1 MILYNVRDVL
11 STTPLNVGWHHAVVM
26 GYQNLFFS
34 PPLPSA
40 IHIWG
45 RWPTYNF
52 CPHCFPISPHRSLS
66 TKKSILA
73 YRKIFTPADSF
84 FSSLTSSFFQVLEH
98 SAPPLFLTGLHTISR
113 YASERFPSFRMV
125 SFSGFRNHHRPTTQT
140 FLPQPRCRNAVI
152 TDVTDLVFFRNHF
165 HQIYFSQYPFILFQH
180 FFLFWNKIYVVSF
193 PAAGDFDGLGRSK
206 ERRVNVHWE

>member
-26 GYQNLFFS
+26 VYQNLFFS

-45 RWPTYNF
+45 RWPTYTF
-52 CPHCFPISPHRSLS
+52 CSHCFPISPHRSLS

-140 FLPQPRCRNAVI
+140 FLPQPRGRNAVI
-152 TDVTDLVFFRNHF
+152 TDVTDLVFF
-165 HQIYFSQYPFILFQH
+165 SQSFPPDLF
-180 FFLFWNKIYVVSF
+180 LTVSF
-193 PAAGDFDGLGRSK
+193 HSFPTFFPILK
-206 ERRVNVHWE
+206 